1 MDVDKIRSE
10 LPDDPCERPAV
21 CQDARRVQE
30 IGPIYPHAMTF
41 RSAGKER
48 ARLGDQAHFL
58 GGPKPPK
65 ELQDV
70 RCPAT
75 GATVGDD
82 LKNP

>member
-1 MDVDKIRSE
+1 
-10 LPDDPCERPAV
+10 
-21 CQDARRVQE
+21 
-30 IGPIYPHAMTF
+30 MTF